1 VTESADTVIART
13 SSRRPLWQRLIR
25 YVLLVA
31 IFAIPAAV
39 LLSYEGFCFDRARFV
54 GENEMIEAAVRGI
67 AGSNRMAIDASDAA
81 IKDFLRGNPNCC
93 AVDRHPRGRSLLDVV
108 TGWNVAEVEVNYERS
123 SARASRAEPY
133 YKQFVSVS
141 SCGQFLKSRYGT
153 GTSTLET
160 VSRLEVQS

>member
-54 GENEMIEAAVRGI
+54 GEMLPSRTSCEAIRI
-67 AGSNRMAIDASDAA
+67 AAPWIDIPGDEA
-81 IKDFLRGNPNCC
+81 C
-93 AVDRHPRGRSLLDVV
+93 
-108 TGWNVAEVEVNYERS
+108 
-123 SARASRAEPY
+123 
-133 YKQFVSVS
+133 
-141 SCGQFLKSRYGT
+141 
-153 GTSTLET
+153 STW
-160 VSRLEVQS
+160 